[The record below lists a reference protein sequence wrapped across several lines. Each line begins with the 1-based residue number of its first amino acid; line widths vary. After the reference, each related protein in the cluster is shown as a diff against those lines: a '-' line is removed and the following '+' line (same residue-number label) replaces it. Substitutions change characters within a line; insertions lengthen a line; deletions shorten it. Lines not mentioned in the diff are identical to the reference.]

1 MFTII
6 GAMAELESS
15 LISERVTAGMRAA
28 EARGKHLGRPATTPR
43 VIEEIEAL
51 ARSTDL
57 SIRQIQK
64 MLGGRAGRGIVG
76 EITKR
81 ARSAARPALC
91 SLSRFQTSGALMTVN
106 ADCEHWSRVSR
117 EWIEWARAP
126 DHDAFWAYRESLI
139 AFVDRGEGEALDVGC
154 GEGRVSRELKACGY
168 RVTASDPVLELV
180 NAAKE
185 ARSADDYAIA
195 SGTDLPFEDARFDLV
210 MAYNVLMD
218 VEDVPATLKEIRR
231 VLRPAGMLVISIVH
245 PFSDRGRFAT
255 AEATSP
261 FVIQDGYFGSKRFEG
276 TEERDGLRM
285 HFAGWSRPLEA
296 YATALEDAGLAI
308 TSLREPVP
316 DSGEGWSRMQAGPV
330 FPYFSG

>member
-1 MFTII
+1 
-6 GAMAELESS
+6 
-15 LISERVTAGMRAA
+15 
-28 EARGKHLGRPATTPR
+28 
-43 VIEEIEAL
+43 
-51 ARSTDL
+51 
-57 SIRQIQK
+57 
-64 MLGGRAGRGIVG
+64 ML
-76 EITKR
+76 TF
-81 ARSAARPALC
+81 P
-91 SLSRFQTSGALMTVN
+91 FQTPGVLMTVN
-106 ADCEHWSRVSR
+106 ADYEHWSRVSR

-316 DSGEGWSRMQAGPV
+316 DSGEGWSRMQRWSRIPLFLWLKARPLALK
-330 FPYFSG
+330 

>member
-1 MFTII
+1 
-6 GAMAELESS
+6 
-15 LISERVTAGMRAA
+15 
-28 EARGKHLGRPATTPR
+28 
-43 VIEEIEAL
+43 
-51 ARSTDL
+51 
-57 SIRQIQK
+57 
-64 MLGGRAGRGIVG
+64 
-76 EITKR
+76 
-81 ARSAARPALC
+81 
-91 SLSRFQTSGALMTVN
+91 MTRN
-106 ADCEHWSRVSR
+106 ADCEHWSRVSS

-126 DHDAFWAYRESLI
+126 NHDAFWAYREALI
-139 AFVDRGEGEALDVGC
+139 GFLGPGKGEALEVGC
-154 GEGRVSRELKACGY
+154 GEGRVSRVLKACGY
-168 RVTASDPVLELV
+168 RVTASDPVRELV
-180 NAAKE
+180 SAARE

-195 SGTDLPFEDARFDLV
+195 SGADLPFEDARFDLV

-261 FVIQDGYFGSKRFEG
+261 FITQGPYFGWKRVEA

-285 HFAGWSRPLEA
+285 RFARWSRPLEA

-316 DSGEGWSRMQAGPV
+316 QAGDGWSRMERWTRIPLFLWLKARPLALR
-330 FPYFSG
+330 